1 MKIQFI
7 LSLFASLVCIQLNSQ
22 TTGIKGK
29 VIDLATNEFV
39 IGAAVILDEG
49 SMQTLTNATGQ
60 YFFENVPTGAHSITI
75 EYIGFEKYTTSFG
88 VNEGENPILL
98 HSLKPGVFEL
108 DAVQVTAE
116 PEIASEVISAVDIKL
131 RTIHSLSLIHI

>member
-75 EYIGFEKYTTSFG
+75 EVMG
-88 VNEGENPILL
+88 
-98 HSLKPGVFEL
+98 
-108 DAVQVTAE
+108 
-116 PEIASEVISAVDIKL
+116 
-131 RTIHSLSLIHI
+131 